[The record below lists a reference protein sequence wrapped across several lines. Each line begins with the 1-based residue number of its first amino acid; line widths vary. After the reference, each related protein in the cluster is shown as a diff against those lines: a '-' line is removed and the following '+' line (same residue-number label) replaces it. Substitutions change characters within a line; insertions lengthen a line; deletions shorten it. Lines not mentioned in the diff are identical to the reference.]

1 MAKPIT
7 NRVKNSKTPVIRK
20 DLDGGVIAE
29 ANNDGSIY
37 VDKSVKKGSP
47 LEKEAIAHEKVHL
60 DQMKRGDL
68 NYDDNNVYWKG
79 KAYPRSSMNEGA
91 KNLPW
96 EKEAYNKTEHIS
108 KNKKNSPTKMS
119 DADLVANNKQVHSR
133 FKDYSKGMPTF
144 SQLQATKNKKEEN
157 ETTPT
162 KMKANPITY
171 KASALKN
178 TIAAKEFL
186 KDYAGNDI
194 DPPKTTVTKKR
205 GIKGGKVGTETTTE
219 ITTPSQRSADGKI
232 RRIGGKKG
240 SYRLSD
246 LVGVSRDNVPY
257 TERTGEQLA
266 EAGIIHKGNIGAWNK
281 KFYKPTKSVPGST
294 SISKTFKPEV
304 RKEPGTPGE
313 EGKYQMGYFEAANLA
328 ASKRVQ
334 NRKQK
339 QAQRKRQRDDKRF
352 ARYQKQERSLY
363 DDKGKKIETPEEYR
377 AYRSKTSF
385 GTDPS
390 QVGVVSGGTLSKQP
404 TVVEVKPGD
413 PGTEGLTILDNAS
426 EGKGLKTGLF
436 PSDIGPTL
444 KTPKKLPASANE
456 DEAAL
461 VPLRSRSSSAANYNK
476 SNKNKAPFK
485 MNGFGTKT
493 YKK

>member
-1 MAKPIT
+1 MARLT
-7 NRVKNSKTPVIRK
+7 NNRLKMGKTPVIRK
-20 DLDGGVIAE
+20 DLEGGVIAE

-37 VDKSVKKGSP
+37 VDKDVKPGSP

-60 DQMKRGDL
+60 NQMKRGDL

-96 EKEAYNKTEHIS
+96 EKEAYDKTKHIG

-144 SQLQATKNKKEEN
+144 SQLQAAKDKKEDN

-205 GIKGGKVGTETTTE
+205 GIKDGKVGTETTVEKAGTKTTTTGSRDPYDGSGGYMGNRKWKKWYNSPAGADYRSKYTMSGDPKPQTV
-219 ITTPSQRSADGKI
+219 TTPP
-232 RRIGGKKG
+232 
-240 SYRLSD
+240 
-246 LVGVSRDNVPY
+246 VS
-257 TERTGEQLA
+257 T
-266 EAGIIHKGNIGAWNK
+266 
-281 KFYKPTKSVPGST
+281 T
-294 SISKTFKPEV
+294 SFKPEV

-352 ARYQKQERSLY
+352 ARYKKQERSLY
-363 DDKGKKIETPEEYR
+363 DDEGRKIETPEEYR
-377 AYRSKTSF
+377 AYRAKTSF

-426 EGKGLKTGLF
+426 EGKSLKTGLF

-461 VPLRSRSSSAANYNK
+461 VPLRSRSSSATPYNA
-476 SNKNKAPFK
+476 SNKNKSAFK
-485 MNGFGTKT
+485 MNGFGSKT